1 MPEANISPPTDDQSA
16 APEADADAVAAEES
30 ASAADTG
37 ASAAEESAPDVDA
50 DADASAA
57 EETVPEADVDAAAE
71 ESGPEADAD
80 AEAPEAPEASGDDEP
95 DARTADGDGADQEAV
110 EEALAAQAAVQQ
122 DVREG
127 AGEWAGETEEEDH
140 LPPSRTGLSPRQARR
155 VRVIFSAI
163 VMTLVGLTLIVRLS
177 IAPSVLTVGVYGFAL
192 SLFGGAL
199 VLSRRGRTRVATAV
213 LAVGFVTVVL
223 AEQLFATAH

>member
-16 APEADADAVAAEES
+16 APEEDADAVAAEES

-37 ASAAEESAPDVDA
+37 ASAAEESAPDA

-57 EETVPEADVDAAAE
+57 EETVPEADADADAAE

-110 EEALAAQAAVQQ
+110 QQ
-122 DVREG
+122 DVREE

>member
-37 ASAAEESAPDVDA
+37 ASAAEESAPDA

-57 EETVPEADVDAAAE
+57 EETVPEADADADAAE

-80 AEAPEAPEASGDDEP
+80 AEAPEASGDDEP

-110 EEALAAQAAVQQ
+110 QQ
-122 DVREG
+122 DVREE

>member
-37 ASAAEESAPDVDA
+37 ASAAEESAPDA

-57 EETVPEADVDAAAE
+57 EETVPEADVDADAAE

-110 EEALAAQAAVQQ
+110 QQ
-122 DVREG
+122 DVREE

-192 SLFGGAL
+192 NLFGGAL

>member
-1 MPEANISPPTDDQSA
+1 MPEANISPTTDDQSA

-37 ASAAEESAPDVDA
+37 ASAAEESAPDA

-57 EETVPEADVDAAAE
+57 EETVPEADVDADAAE

-122 DVREG
+122 DVREE

>member
-37 ASAAEESAPDVDA
+37 ASAAEESAPDA

-57 EETVPEADVDAAAE
+57 EETVPEADVDADAAE

-110 EEALAAQAAVQQ
+110 QQ
-122 DVREG
+122 DVREE

>member
-37 ASAAEESAPDVDA
+37 ASAAEESAPDA

-57 EETVPEADVDAAAE
+57 EETVPEADADADAAE

-80 AEAPEAPEASGDDEP
+80 AEAPEAPEVSGDDEP

-110 EEALAAQAAVQQ
+110 QQ
-122 DVREG
+122 DVREE

>member
-37 ASAAEESAPDVDA
+37 ASAAEESAPDA

-57 EETVPEADVDAAAE
+57 EETVPEADVDADAAE

-110 EEALAAQAAVQQ
+110 QQ
-122 DVREG
+122 DVREE

-192 SLFGGAL
+192 SLFGGAI

>member
-37 ASAAEESAPDVDA
+37 ASAAEESAPDA

-57 EETVPEADVDAAAE
+57 EETVPEADADADAAE

-110 EEALAAQAAVQQ
+110 QQ
-122 DVREG
+122 DVREE